1 MLFRST
7 PDHPASRGAQV
18 SLLVPGKGKLLHT
31 KLMEKGI
38 IVDYREPD
46 VVRLAPVPFYNTYEE
61 VYHFGE
67 VLSHV

>member
-1 MLFRST
+1 
-7 PDHPASRGAQV
+7 
-18 SLLVPGKGKLLHT
+18 LLVPGKGKLLHT

-67 VLSHV
+67 VLSNV